1 MKTNKKTRITE
12 RDYILANRKASRE
25 EEIAAHGKQI
35 SFRSH
40 LHSSKKVYNRKK
52 HNKAIIV
59 DDDGLIYCKSGIVT
73 ISFPAL

>member
-1 MKTNKKTRITE
+1 MKTFKKIRITKQ
-12 RDYILANRKASRE
+12 DYILANRKASRE

-52 HNKAIIV
+52 TNKAIITN
-59 DDDGLIYCKSGIVT
+59 DDGFVV
-73 ISFPAL
+73 